1 MSSWEKEEIKD
12 KPWRNVY
19 QKQYLIYQRM
29 EALRTHILVISL
41 YPKQIKVRF
50 LLNPLNLWIWRNS
63 YSKPVMYSICGAL
76 WAERPHEPVRKGTVA
91 R

>member
-63 YSKPVMYSICGAL
+63 YSKPLLCTAFAVLFGQ
-76 WAERPHEPVRKGTVA
+76 KG
-91 R
+91 RMNQ